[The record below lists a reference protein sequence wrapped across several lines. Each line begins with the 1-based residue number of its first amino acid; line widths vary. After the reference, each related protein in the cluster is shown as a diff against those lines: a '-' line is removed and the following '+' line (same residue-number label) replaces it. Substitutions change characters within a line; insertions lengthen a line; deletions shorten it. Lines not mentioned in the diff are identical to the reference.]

1 MMSSA
6 ERSDSY
12 SVEEYLE
19 REIQSRTKSEYVDG
33 WIRAMSGSS
42 LRHNRVAGNCFLSLG
57 NQLKHQRCT
66 PFNSDTKVRIVREK
80 SKRFYYPD
88 LQVVC
93 QSNDPSSV
101 YLDLPVLII
110 EVLSPSTRN
119 YDLHEKM
126 EAYLTILS
134 LEYYIVLEQHQ
145 PLAIV
150 MRRTQ
155 HGFVRET
162 VQGTESTID
171 LPFLGCWLAMKD
183 IYEGIEFTD
192 TCVQEADP
200 EYEFAEQ
207 SSEEGKH

>member
-1 MMSSA
+1 MSGA
-6 ERSDSY
+6 EVPSY
-12 SVEEYLE
+12 VSIEEYLASE
-19 REIQSRTKSEYVDG
+19 ALARTKSEYIDG
-33 WIRAMSGSS
+33 WIRAMTGATV
-42 LRHNRVAGNCFLSLG
+42 RHNCVKGNCFLQLG
-57 NQLKHQRCT
+57 TKLRNKPCR
-66 PFNSDTKVRIVREK
+66 PFDADMKVRIRYVGRTH
-80 SKRFYYPD
+80 FYYPD

-101 YLDLPVLII
+101 YQDLPVLII

-126 EAYLTILS
+126 EAYLTIPS
-134 LEYYIVLEQHQ
+134 LECYIVLEQHQ
-145 PLAIV
+145 PLATV
-150 MRRTQ
+150 LRRTQ

-162 VQGTESTID
+162 VQGTESTIE

-207 SSEEGKH
+207 SSEEGKQ